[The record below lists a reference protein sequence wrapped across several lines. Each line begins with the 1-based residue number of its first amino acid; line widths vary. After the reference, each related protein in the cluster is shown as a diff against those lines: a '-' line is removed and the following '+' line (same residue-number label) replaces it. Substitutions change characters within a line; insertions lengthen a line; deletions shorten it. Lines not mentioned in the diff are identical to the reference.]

1 LIINLYS
8 TVKKG
13 DIKSMVSFKEAIE
26 KAYLLEKIVCC
37 KNNGIYKYV
46 VCKNKYKIPKK
57 VFHSEIANKLFES
70 I

>member
-1 LIINLYS
+1 
-8 TVKKG
+8 
-13 DIKSMVSFKEAIE
+13 MVSFKEAIE